1 MTLTLLC
8 PIHSTQLQAEPK
20 KIKLKIALSPRGFV
34 TNHWPQNNWNRV
46 HWKMYTH
53 CYFLSEWLFLW
64 FINGFGVWHASV
76 IHDFLIFF
84 LRFIKRK
91 TLCEGFV
98 LTFQQFRFYRFLVC
112 RMMSEQG
119 MSDYKQK
126 NRIHTHF
133 NSAGIDCDQS
143 KNSLFGKPILLLLL
157 LRVLSILCIF
167 PNQKSGVISTPWKI
181 VWLVWVLATC

>member
-1 MTLTLLC
+1 MALLPTIDHKIIEIVSIERCIRIVIFYLNGSFCGLSMDLVYGTLLSFM
-8 PIHSTQLQAEPK
+8 I
-20 KIKLKIALSPRGFV
+20 F
-34 TNHWPQNNWNRV
+34 W
-46 HWKMYTH
+46 
-53 CYFLSEWLFLW
+53 
-64 FINGFGVWHASV
+64 
-76 IHDFLIFF
+76 FF

-143 KNSLFGKPILLLLL
+143 KNSLLWQANSIVVATACFIYSLYFSKPKIWSNIYPLGNRLARVSAGYLLIG
-157 LRVLSILCIF
+157 RNDMPCEAKAKF
-167 PNQKSGVISTPWKI
+167 AN
-181 VWLVWVLATC
+181 